1 MKGFDFMKTK
11 RFLSVLLTL
20 VMAIGLLSSITL
32 TASAEETTTIIEAI
46 WGTSE
51 TDLTMGSGTLAE
63 AITAASAENSTVKY
77 IKLQNDINV
86 TSGYE
91 INSGDFTIDFNGKY
105 VKGSGTFKVIRIN
118 NSGTKVIFTDSAEN
132 IGGIVQTDATSSVGY
147 GLYAANG
154 AEIVIQKG
162 NYTADNTVYIF
173 NSTATVNG
181 GTFESNLND
190 SQKGS
195 NGNINNIQNIYVN
208 GGECTVYGGT
218 FYSAAKYIFYV
229 KNSSDNIGKLNLKG
243 GTLVSSGT
251 ATVGYWGGKVNLS
264 ECPNP
269 SDITVYYPNWNGSAT
284 ISDNVVL
291 PTGYAFYN
299 DDKVATEFEYEKK
312 YIIKQTPLCNIAVEN
327 SENGTV
333 TANVTSAR
341 YGEEITL
348 TATPSDGYKLMSIT
362 VTDEQ
367 GNPVAVTNNKFIMPE
382 RAVTVAAV
390 FELETEVFYVVL
402 NPVKGTC
409 DVETITVAADGT
421 LSEALPTPTPTDTL
435 TEGYWFKDWYDAPTG
450 GNEVTAST
458 VFIGGATIYAQWDI
472 VNPEIIKYNTLKV
485 DFTFPKA
492 GENIIVIFA
501 DYKEWDD
508 PTFVGLKFVP
518 VTTTKTQGE
527 EVMSVNVPSGIE
539 LWAGDK
545 IMICENFN
553 TLRPLCEAYKVSGR
567 ETPVVDTNPGIDL
580 PIDRN

>member
-1 MKGFDFMKTK
+1 MKTK
-11 RFLSVLLTL
+11 RISSVLLTL
-20 VMAIGLLSSITL
+20 VMAVGLLLSFTL
-32 TASAEETTTIIEAI
+32 TVSAEETATTVEAI
-46 WGTSE
+46 WGISE
-51 TDLTMGSGTLAE
+51 TDLNLGSGTLAD

-86 TSGYE
+86 TSGYV

-105 VKGSGTFKVIRIN
+105 VKGSGTIKVIQIN

-132 IGGIVQTDATSSVGY
+132 IGGIVQTDDTSSVGY

-190 SQKGS
+190 SQKGY
-195 NGNINNIQNIYVN
+195 NGQINNIQNIYVN

-251 ATVGYWGGKVNLS
+251 ATVGYWGGKMNLS

-269 SDITVYYPNWNGSAT
+269 SDITVYYPNWNAPAT
-284 ISDNVVL
+284 ISGNITL
-291 PTGYAFYN
+291 PVGYAFYSG
-299 DDKVATEFEYEKK
+299 DTVVTEFAIETGYT
-312 YIIKQTPLCNIAVEN
+312 IKQTPLCNITIED

-333 TANVTSAR
+333 TTNLASAR

-367 GNPVAVTNNKFIMPE
+367 GNPVAVSDNKFVMPE

-390 FELETEVFYVVL
+390 FELESEVFYVVL

-409 DVETITVAADGT
+409 AVETITVAADGT

-435 TEGYWFKDWYDAPTG
+435 TEGYWFKGWYDAPTG

-472 VNPEIIKYNTLKV
+472 VKPEIIKFNTEKV
-485 DFTFPKA
+485 FFTFPKA
-492 GENIIVIFA
+492 GEKITVIFA
-501 DYKEWDD
+501 DYEGDRLNNIKYVTATTEK
-508 PTFVGLKFVP
+508 TEGENTVCVSVP
-518 VTTTKTQGE
+518 D
-527 EVMSVNVPSGIE
+527 GIT
-539 LWAGDK
+539 LWATDK
-545 IMICENFN
+545 IMIWENFG
-553 TLRPLCEAYKVSGR
+553 TCMPLCEAYIVSGR
-567 ETPVVDTNPGIDL
+567 ETPVEDTNPGIDL